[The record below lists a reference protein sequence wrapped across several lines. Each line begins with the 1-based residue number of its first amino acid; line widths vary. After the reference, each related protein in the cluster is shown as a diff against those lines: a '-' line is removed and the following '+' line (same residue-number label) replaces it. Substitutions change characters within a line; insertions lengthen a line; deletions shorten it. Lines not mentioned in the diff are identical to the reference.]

1 MTRLEKTMVIGRN
14 LELGSIW
21 KKMKTVSVLL
31 LFLSAFVAPKNG
43 FGASGEEI
51 YNKMCMSCH
60 SLSDKVLMG
69 PGLAGLSDRR
79 SDEWISNWIKDS
91 QGMVKAGDK
100 DAVALFEKFNK
111 VPMPGFPQ
119 LTDEEIKG
127 FIAFV
132 KEKGAAPVAAA
143 GGAATSAAP
152 ADAGTAAAPAT
163 GLTGVNLNSQFFF
176 WCFLSLIVVGFLLYR
191 FRKNTFKQVNE
202 VGYHSEPHKIP
213 NYGSFFLLFLGIAA
227 VIVFLLVVLLNQNTG
242 MINTLMFM
250 VLPYL
255 SFGVFLIGSIYRYT
269 SREYQVSS
277 LSSQFLEGK
286 KLFWGSL
293 PFHWG
298 LFILFFGHLIAFLFP
313 SAVLAWNGQPVR
325 LLILEVSSFAFG
337 LAALLGLILL
347 IKRRLE
353 AKMLLVVTNKMDMLV
368 YTVLFTQII
377 SGLGVAFFVRWGS
390 SWFSSV
396 LTPYLRSIFSFN
408 PDINAVSEMPWLIQ
422 IHIISAFLIIGIIP
436 FTRFM
441 HFLVAPFDYA
451 WRKYQVV
458 IWNWNPRN
466 IRVSGRHFFGK
477 KPRNH

>member
-1 MTRLEKTMVIGRN
+1 MVRLEEKSKVYSTGMVGLITQKK
-14 LELGSIW
+14 SI
-21 KKMKTVSVLL
+21 KATFLIACVL
-31 LFLSAFVAPKNG
+31 FFFVNKVHAATGK
-43 FGASGEEI
+43 EI
-51 YNKMCMSCH
+51 YDKMCMSCH

-69 PGLAGLSDRR
+69 PGLAGVTERHTE
-79 SDEWISNWIKDS
+79 EWISKWIKDS

-111 VPMPGFPQ
+111 IPMPSFSQ
-119 LTDEEIKG
+119 LTDDEIKG
-127 FIAFV
+127 FIQFV
-132 KEKGAAPVAAA
+132 KENEVKSSDQSAVN
-143 GGAATSAAP
+143 AATSEDSAKLPVVEPGILDTKINGNFIFWTFASILVI
-152 ADAGTAAAPAT
+152 
-163 GLTGVNLNSQFFF
+163 GLS
-176 WCFLSLIVVGFLLYR
+176 LYR
-191 FRKNTFKQVNE
+191 FKRKTYKKVKE
-202 VGYHSEPHKIP
+202 VGYHQEPHKIP
-213 NYGSFFLLFLGIAA
+213 SFGGYFALFIFIAL
-227 VIVFLLVVLLNQNTG
+227 IINFMLILLLNQNVG
-242 MINTLMFM
+242 MINMLMFI
-250 VLPYL
+250 VLPYV
-255 SFGVFLIGSIYRYT
+255 SFGIFLIGSIYRYKNKG
-269 SREYQVSS
+269 YQVSS

-286 KLFWGSL
+286 KLYWGSL

-325 LLILEVSSFAFG
+325 LLILEITSFAFG
-337 LAALLGLILL
+337 LSALLGLILL
-347 IKRRLE
+347 VKRRLE
-353 AKMLLVVTNKMDMLV
+353 VKMLLVVTNKMDMLV
-368 YTVLFTQII
+368 YTVLVIQII

-396 LTPYLRSIFSFN
+396 LTPYLRSIFSFE
-408 PDINAVSEMPWLIQ
+408 PDINAVAEMPWLIQ
-422 IHIISAFLIIGIIP
+422 IHIISAFLIIAIIP